1 MPGFKSQPRPL
12 PQIRLVSL
20 ASTKQK
26 YFENA
31 NKPQHFSFICS
42 LTKPRRRTQ
51 PRSKPNK
58 PCTCDREC
66 YPIVEQVSAG
76 KIPTPRELS
85 EDERTAPTMTLS
97 DRLRGRQQAR
107 TATNST
113 PLRGEQMF
121 AKTTFKLGLHI
132 EA

>member
-1 MPGFKSQPRPL
+1 
-12 PQIRLVSL
+12 
-20 ASTKQK
+20 
-26 YFENA
+26 
-31 NKPQHFSFICS
+31 
-42 LTKPRRRTQ
+42 
-51 PRSKPNK
+51 
-58 PCTCDREC
+58 
-66 YPIVEQVSAG
+66 VEQVSAG